1 MLMARVPSFAFG
13 MQLSIL
19 ELCFL
24 TINRSEPSINDR
36 GIETQKMNNNYRQ
49 QHDKTMSKRKLF
61 AAALLFGC
69 ALSTANNASA
79 QQLTPPPTPTDI
91 TPPVGNSAFLV
102 GHAVGTQGYVCLPT
116 VPGAS
121 TASWTVNAARPEA
134 TLFLSP
140 GGQNFQII
148 THFLSPN
155 ENPIDPTQPV
165 PFGNAT
171 WQSSFDSS
179 RVWAAVLKKENVIT
193 AGTDPASCPNTGSI
207 ACLLLTTVGAK
218 EGPTGG
224 TLLSKT
230 SFIQRLN
237 TNGGSAPNDG
247 CFTSADVGKQ
257 ALVPYTADYF
267 FYRKDK

>member
-1 MLMARVPSFAFG
+1 MRQNVCQQIRTESRVRRFAATVALGCAFG
-13 MQLSIL
+13 I
-19 ELCFL
+19 
-24 TINRSEPSINDR
+24 IA
-36 GIETQKMNNNYRQ
+36 
-49 QHDKTMSKRKLF
+49 H
-61 AAALLFGC
+61 
-69 ALSTANNASA
+69 A
-79 QQLTPPPTPTDI
+79 QNVTPPPTPTLI
-91 TPPVGNSAFLV
+91 TPPAGNSAFLV

-116 VPGAS
+116 APGAS

-140 GGQNFQII
+140 GGHEFQIT

-155 ENPIDPTQPV
+155 ENPKDDTRPV

-171 WQSSFDSS
+171 WQGSFDSS
-179 RVWAAVLKKENVIT
+179 RVWAAVLNGNAIT
-193 AGTDPASCPNTGSI
+193 AGTDAASCPNTGSI
-207 ACLLLTTVGAK
+207 ACLLLETVGAK

-237 TNGGSAPNDG
+237 TKGGSAPTDG
-247 CFTSADVGKQ
+247 CFSSADVGKQ

-267 FYRKDK
+267 FFRKDKEK